1 MSGQCI
7 AMWSGPRNISTAM
20 MRSWE
25 NRSDTAV
32 IDEPFYAH
40 FLKETGI
47 DHPMAD
53 EVIATGNTGFKA
65 IIEKLRQA
73 PASGIFYQKHI
84 TTHWMEYFPVDWLAD
99 IKHVFLIRE
108 PSRVVASYAVKRQG
122 LTAFDLGY
130 AQQAALFDIISQ
142 QDGATPP
149 VIDSARFLEDPKSQ
163 LQAVC
168 AHLEID
174 FEDDMLQW
182 PAGKRDSDG
191 LWGAH
196 WYDAVVTSTGFG
208 PANSKPLN
216 LSDDQQQV
224 VDLCQPFYESM
235 SQHTL

>member
-108 PSRVVASYAVKRQG
+108 PSRVVASYAVKRQD

-130 AQQAALFDIISQ
+130 TQQAMLFDLISEQ
-142 QDGATPP
+142 QGLPP
-149 VIDSARFLEDPKSQ
+149 IVIDSARFLLDPEAQ
-163 LQAVC
+163 LRSVC
-168 AHLEID
+168 EKLNIA
-174 FEDDMLQW
+174 FENSMLDW

-191 LWGAH
+191 LWASH
-196 WYDAVVTSTGFG
+196 WYDAVIQSTGFG
-208 PANSKPLN
+208 PVNDKQ
-216 LSDDQQQV
+216 LSLSPEQQQI
-224 VDLCQPFYESM
+224 VDSCQTHYQIM
-235 SQHTL
+235 SEHTL